1 MRLRAEPLH
10 GGADRSP
17 LFRMPDDRDYEM
29 RDRVCAGEKGDM
41 AAEYCGGVVLGKQGF
56 VLCERKRKRKNGR
69 GGELEKLRIIFTI
82 LTLSAVLS
90 GCSQNV
96 IVSDSMDSWSD
107 SSIVSKTAEEGEI
120 VLEKGG
126 YLWNQAE
133 KSIFGH

>member
-1 MRLRAEPLH
+1 M
-10 GGADRSP
+10 
-17 LFRMPDDRDYEM
+17 
-29 RDRVCAGEKGDM
+29 
-41 AAEYCGGVVLGKQGF
+41 
-56 VLCERKRKRKNGR
+56 
-69 GGELEKLRIIFTI
+69 EKLRIIFSI

-133 KSIFGH
+133 KSREEFYNSVEDNEERQLWEDAVARVQQYLVPGEFLDISWSEKER